1 MHRYRD
7 NDDLDY
13 KGIRQIENLF
23 NEINDDYYKPI
34 KTKGAFNN
42 NYIEYESRG
51 HKDKNLPLEDYLD
64 ITRPFLR
71 DMINNHKAHG
81 EWKIQ
86 LTMQITF
93 ISSLDTGKFRIMNS
107 KSDNV
112 EIMMGIETDDII
124 NELFESFLKKY
135 QEGLETKMRE
145 GSNFVFES
153 VDLLYYSLHK
163 ISLNR
168 A

>member
-1 MHRYRD
+1 M
-7 NDDLDY
+7 
-13 KGIRQIENLF
+13 
-23 NEINDDYYKPI
+23 P
-34 KTKGAFNN
+34 
-42 NYIEYESRG
+42 
-51 HKDKNLPLEDYLD
+51 EDYLD
-64 ITRPFLR
+64 IIRPYLR
-71 DMINNHKAHG
+71 DMVNNHKTHG

-93 ISSLDTGKFRIMNS
+93 ISSLDTGEFRIMNS

-124 NELFESFLKKY
+124 NELFKSFFKKY

-168 A
+168 GRSYIDSPEWLKNKRVKINPKIKIMSVLNMQ

>member
-1 MHRYRD
+1 
-7 NDDLDY
+7 
-13 KGIRQIENLF
+13 
-23 NEINDDYYKPI
+23 
-34 KTKGAFNN
+34 
-42 NYIEYESRG
+42 
-51 HKDKNLPLEDYLD
+51 
-64 ITRPFLR
+64 
-71 DMINNHKAHG
+71 
-81 EWKIQ
+81 
-86 LTMQITF
+86 MQITF
-93 ISSLDTGKFRIMNS
+93 ISSLDTAKPGTMHS
-107 KSDNV
+107 KSDNA

-168 A
+168 SEPYQKSPKWIRDKGATINPKIKDNKCFRDSIVALLNHERKPNPLERISNLEPFFDQYN